1 MYKYVTK
8 KEAKPYRMFCNDAL
22 DKLFAKLRS
31 SASDSSSSF
40 KFEKYDL
47 IGSAKFNLI
56 TCDKKTNIFD
66 LDYNFYIT
74 KLPEKWKN
82 NFQGLKSFMKT
93 HLDNIFKKNQKYDVK
108 DGQDSTSVLTYR
120 IFDKETNKQIFNM
133 DLAIF
138 IEANQV
144 SQNGS
149 DFLLLKH
156 DKNSNQ
162 YVLNERKD
170 KQRQQQMQNIIEKS
184 KMNDKLKKYYL
195 ELKNTENKKTSRE
208 LYEKALN
215 EIYLLT
221 PIGQREARL
230 NNRNNRADQL
240 NPNNTATKRI

>member
-8 KEAKPYRMFCNDAL
+8 KEAKPYRMFCNEAL
-22 DKLFAKLRS
+22 NELFTKLRS

-40 KFEKYDL
+40 KFENYDL

-82 NFQGLKSFMKT
+82 NLQGLKSFIKT

-108 DGQDSTSVLTYR
+108 DGQDSTSVLTYQ
-120 IFDKETNKQIFNM
+120 IFNKKTKKQIFTM

-138 IEANQV
+138 IQADQV
-144 SQNGS
+144 SQNDSG
-149 DFLLLKH
+149 FLLLKH

-162 YVLNERKD
+162 YILNERKD

-195 ELKNTENKKTSRE
+195 ELKNTENQKSSRE
-208 LYEKALN
+208 LYKKALN

-240 NPNNTATKRI
+240 NPNNTATKIF

>member
-1 MYKYVTK
+1 
-8 KEAKPYRMFCNDAL
+8 
-22 DKLFAKLRS
+22 
-31 SASDSSSSF
+31 
-40 KFEKYDL
+40 
-47 IGSAKFNLI
+47 
-56 TCDKKTNIFD
+56 
-66 LDYNFYIT
+66 
-74 KLPEKWKN
+74 
-82 NFQGLKSFMKT
+82 MKT

-170 KQRQQQMQNIIEKS
+170 KQRQQQMQNIIKKS

>member
-8 KEAKPYRMFCNDAL
+8 NEAKPYRMFCNDAL

-47 IGSAKFNLI
+47 IGSAKVNLI
-56 TCDKKTNIFD
+56 TCNDKTNIFD

-74 KLPEKWKN
+74 KLPEKWKSN
-82 NFQGLKSFMKT
+82 LQGLKSFIKT
-93 HLDNIFKKNQKYDVK
+93 HLDDIFKKNQKYIVK

-120 IFDKETNKQIFNM
+120 IFNKETNKQIFTM

-138 IEANQV
+138 IQADQV
-144 SQNGS
+144 SQSGS
-149 DFLLLKH
+149 GFLLLKH
-156 DKNSNQ
+156 NKNSSQ
-162 YVLNERKD
+162 YILNERKD
-170 KQRQQQMQNIIEKS
+170 KKRQQQMQNIIEKS

-195 ELKNTENKKTSRE
+195 ELKNIENQKSSRE

-240 NPNNTATKRI
+240 NPNNTETKNF